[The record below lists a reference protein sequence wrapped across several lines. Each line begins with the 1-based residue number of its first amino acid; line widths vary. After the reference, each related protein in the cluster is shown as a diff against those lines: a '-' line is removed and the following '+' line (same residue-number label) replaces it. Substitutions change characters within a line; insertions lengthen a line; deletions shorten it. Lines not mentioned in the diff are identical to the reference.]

1 MTPPATSPTPVD
13 VVAVYGSDDDG
24 RRTGLCGVTLSASFA
39 EELAKGKGTWGS
51 KGHIVPRKAIAV
63 GDGTV
68 YLIEG
73 NAPIL
78 LAEHRAD
85 VEAEEMRRRDE
96 ALAKLTES
104 DKIVLGLVKSNG

>member
-1 MTPPATSPTPVD
+1 MERPNDSLTPVD
-13 VVAVYGSDDDG
+13 VVAVYGADDDG

-39 EELAKGKGTWGS
+39 EDLAKGKGAWGS
-51 KGHIVPRKAIAV
+51 KGYIVPRKAIAV

-78 LAEHRAD
+78 LAEHRA
-85 VEAEEMRRRDE
+85 EAEAEQIRRRHE
-96 ALAKLTES
+96 ALAKLTIE
-104 DKIVLGLVKSNG
+104 DKKALGLGED

>member
-1 MTPPATSPTPVD
+1 MPDLVNTFGPID
-13 VVAVYGSDDDG
+13 VVAVYGEDDDG

-39 EELAKGKGTWGS
+39 EELAKGKGSWGG
-51 KGHIVPRKAIAV
+51 KGQIVPRKAIAV

-73 NAPIL
+73 TAPIL

-85 VEAEEMRRRDE
+85 VEAAEIRRRNE
-96 ALAKLTES
+96 ALDKLTDA
-104 DKIVLGLVKSNG
+104 DKIVLGLVKS